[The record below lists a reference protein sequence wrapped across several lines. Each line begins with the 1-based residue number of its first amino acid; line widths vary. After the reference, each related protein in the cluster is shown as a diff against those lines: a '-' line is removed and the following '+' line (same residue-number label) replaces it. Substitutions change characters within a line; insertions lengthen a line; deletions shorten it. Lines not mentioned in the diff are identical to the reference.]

1 MPAVD
6 VLINIHAT
14 YFSCLDMLVT
24 SGGRW
29 LTLELLTD
37 GSPTGVLVA
46 TESHTSAQIPP
57 HPRHIVPKKGAA
69 GTVAGTGPPVRSE
82 PDTSES

>member
-29 LTLELLTD
+29 LTLELLAD

-57 HPRHIVPKKGAA
+57 RPRHIVPKKGAA

>member
-24 SGGRW
+24 SVGRW
-29 LTLELLTD
+29 LTLELLPN
-37 GSPTGVLVA
+37 GSPTGVLRA
-46 TESHTSAQIPP
+46 TESHTSAQIPSHP
-57 HPRHIVPKKGAA
+57 HYIVPKKGAA
-69 GTVAGTGPPVRSE
+69 GMVLGTGPPVRSK

>member
-24 SGGRW
+24 SVGRW
-29 LTLELLTD
+29 LTLELLPN
-37 GSPTGVLVA
+37 GSPTGVLRA

-57 HPRHIVPKKGAA
+57 RPRHIVPKKGAA
-69 GTVAGTGPPVRSE
+69 GMVAGTGPPVRSE

>member
-6 VLINIHAT
+6 MLINIHAT

-24 SGGRW
+24 SVGRW
-29 LTLELLTD
+29 LTLELLPN
-37 GSPTGVLVA
+37 GSPTGVLRA
-46 TESHTSAQIPP
+46 TESHTSAQIPSHP
-57 HPRHIVPKKGAA
+57 HHIVPKKGAA
-69 GTVAGTGPPVRSE
+69 GMVAGTGPPVQSE